1 MADQSNEMV
10 ERVQAAVYAKW
21 AEAEGTTTTW
31 QEVCDMSARCGY
43 FHAKKAHRMIVDMA
57 RAAIE
62 ALRVPTEAMKTAAL
76 EKLGPVS
83 GYTAAIDAALSHD
96 EVKG

>member
-10 ERVQAAVYAKW
+10 ERVARAISGAAFTSA
-21 AEAEGTTTTW
+21 TT
-31 QEVCDMSARCGY
+31 RR
-43 FHAKKAHRMIVDMA
+43 KA

-62 ALRVPTEAMKTAAL
+62 AMLGPTEEMMLAGEDDRWDGHVDFVWNAMIREAL
-76 EKLGPVS
+76 KP
-83 GYTAAIDAALSHD
+83 AALSHD

>member
-10 ERVQAAVYAKW
+10 ERVARAIAPMMWDGGLCEHLTDQAITVARTAVLR
-21 AEAEGTTTTW
+21 
-31 QEVCDMSARCGY
+31 Q
-43 FHAKKAHRMIVDMA
+43 A

-62 ALRVPTEAMKTAAL
+62 ALREPSKQMQSRGSAASYGLKDEVRPSVAGGIFTAMI
-76 EKLGPVS
+76 E
-83 GYTAAIDAALSHD
+83 AALSHD